1 MKKIVKYRKYEIL
14 LIDLEPVK
22 SSIQA
27 GTRPC
32 LVIQTNLVNEYSP
45 NLIVIP
51 FTTNTKKIF
60 SGEIMIKPSDTNGL
74 SSLSKLLSYQIV
86 TVNKN
91 SIIKKMGLLEESFR
105 KELLRSL
112 DIVLDR
118 EDEFE
123 I

>member
-1 MKKIVKYRKYEIL
+1 
-14 LIDLEPVK
+14 
-22 SSIQA
+22 
-27 GTRPC
+27 
-32 LVIQTNLVNEYSP
+32 
-45 NLIVIP
+45 
-51 FTTNTKKIF
+51 
-60 SGEIMIKPSDTNGL
+60 MIKPSDTNGL